1 MLGKADKDKVRH
13 KTEKGTVIMRKRLA
27 LLLTGTM
34 LAMTVLT
41 ACGGKSNTKTDDMM
55 TTTAADTGM
64 KEESDAMDTTDMA
77 DGGLKGDIT
86 FWHSFT
92 QGPRLEVI
100 QATADQFM
108 KDNPDVK
115 ITIETFSWGD
125 FYTKWTTGLASGN
138 VPDMSTAL
146 PGHVVEM
153 MDADALIPVDDVIDS
168 IGRDKFAAATL
179 SEGAKDGN
187 CYSLPLYSHAQ
198 VMWYRKDLLKAAGLE
213 VPKTWDEFAAAA
225 KALTKDGVYGCSFP
239 CGSGDLMGTRF
250 LNFYVRSGGGS
261 LLTDDLKADLTSD
274 LALDGIRFWLD
285 IYENCSPKDSVNY
298 VALDQANLYYQGKT
312 AFDFNSGF
320 QIGGVETNSPDLVD
334 QIDCAPIPKIHADD
348 PDYGIET
355 SNIPM
360 VVWKNSKH
368 PEICKAFIQKL
379 YEKDTYIKFLEAT
392 PVGMLP
398 SITGIADSP
407 EYQANETVQKF
418 SNAEKVIS
426 EAVGKGTAIGFEHG
440 PSVEAGLLTSQGI
453 IEGMFQD
460 IITNGTD
467 VEKAAQA
474 AQDQLND
481 IFSAVQ

>member
-1 MLGKADKDKVRH
+1 
-13 KTEKGTVIMRKRLA
+13 MRKGLA
-27 LLLTGTM
+27 LLLAGTM
-34 LAMTVLT
+34 LASTLLT
-41 ACGGKSNTKTDDMM
+41 ACGGGGSDTGNTPAGDTKAA
-55 TTTAADTGM
+55 AADAGTGNTAP
-64 KEESDAMDTTDMA
+64 ENAGAGNTDT
-77 DGGLKGDIT
+77 DGALAGEIT

-92 QGPRLEVI
+92 QGARLDVI

-108 KDNPDVK
+108 QDNPNVK
-115 ITIETFSWGD
+115 INIETFSWGD

-153 MDADALIPVDDVIDS
+153 MDADALVPVDGVIDA
-168 IGRDKFAAATL
+168 IGRDKFAAAPL
-179 SEGAKDGN
+179 SEGEKDGV

-198 VMWYRKDLLKAAGLE
+198 VMWYRKDLLASAGLE

-239 CGSGDLMGTRF
+239 CGSSDLMATRF

-261 LLTDDLKADLTSD
+261 LLTDDLQADLTSD

-298 VALDQANLYYQGKT
+298 AVLDQANLYYQGKT

-320 QIGGVETNSPDLVD
+320 QIGGVQTNSPDLVD
-334 QIDCAPIPKIHADD
+334 QIDCASIPKINAND

-355 SNIPM
+355 SNIPL
-360 VVWKNSKH
+360 VIWKNSDH
-368 PEICKAFIQKL
+368 PEICQAFIQKL
-379 YEKDTYIKFLEAT
+379 YEKETYIKFLEAT

-398 SITGIADSP
+398 SVSGIADTP

-418 SNAEKVIS
+418 TGAVDVIS
-426 EAVGKGTAIGFEHG
+426 AAVDKGTAIGFEHG
-440 PSVEAGLLTSQGI
+440 PSVQAGLLTSQGI

-474 AQDQLND
+474 AEDKLND
-481 IFSAVQ
+481 AFSTIG

>member
-1 MLGKADKDKVRH
+1 
-13 KTEKGTVIMRKRLA
+13 
-27 LLLTGTM
+27 M
-34 LAMTVLT
+34 LASTLLT
-41 ACGGKSNTKTDDMM
+41 ACGGGGSDTGNTPAGDTKEA
-55 TTTAADTGM
+55 AADAGTGNTAP
-64 KEESDAMDTTDMA
+64 ENAGAGNTDP
-77 DGGLKGDIT
+77 DGALAGEIT

-92 QGPRLEVI
+92 QGARLDVI

-108 KDNPDVK
+108 QDNPNVK
-115 ITIETFSWGD
+115 INIETFSWGD

-153 MDADALIPVDDVIDS
+153 MDADALVPVDGVIDA
-168 IGRDKFAAATL
+168 IGRDKFAAAPL
-179 SEGAKDGN
+179 SEGEKDGV

-198 VMWYRKDLLKAAGLE
+198 VMWYRKDLLASAGLE

-239 CGSGDLMGTRF
+239 CGSSDLMATRF

-261 LLTDDLKADLTSD
+261 LLTDDLQADLTSD

-298 VALDQANLYYQGKT
+298 AVLDQANLYYQGKT

-320 QIGGVETNSPDLVD
+320 QIGGVQTNSPDLVD
-334 QIDCAPIPKIHADD
+334 QIDCAPIPKINAND

-355 SNIPM
+355 SNIPL
-360 VVWKNSKH
+360 VIWKNSEH
-368 PEICKAFIQKL
+368 PEICEAFIQKL
-379 YEKDTYIKFLEAT
+379 YEKETYIKFLEAT

-398 SITGIADSP
+398 SISGIADTP

-418 SNAEKVIS
+418 TGAVAVIS
-426 EAVGKGTAIGFEHG
+426 AAVDKGTAIGFEHG
-440 PSVEAGLLTSQGI
+440 PSVQAGLLTSQGI

-474 AQDQLND
+474 AEDKLND
-481 IFSAVQ
+481 AFSTIG

>member
-1 MLGKADKDKVRH
+1 MRKKLAVLLAGVMLVSSLLAGCGGGSKDAQAPDSKDNAGSQAE
-13 KTEKGTVIMRKRLA
+13 TDTKGTDE
-27 LLLTGTM
+27 TDGTED
-34 LAMTVLT
+34 A
-41 ACGGKSNTKTDDMM
+41 GGS
-55 TTTAADTGM
+55 
-64 KEESDAMDTTDMA
+64 EE
-77 DGGLKGDIT
+77 LKGDIT

-108 KDNPDVK
+108 KDNPGVN

-153 MDADALIPVDDVIDS
+153 MDAEALVPVDDLIDG
-168 IGRDKFAAATL
+168 IGRDKFSQTALA
-179 SEGAKDGN
+179 EGEKDGV

-198 VMWYRKDLLKAAGLE
+198 VMWYRKDLLEAAGLE
-213 VPKTWDEFAAAA
+213 VPKTWAEFAETA
-225 KALTKDGVYGCSFP
+225 KALTKDDVYGCSFP
-239 CGSGDLMGTRF
+239 CGSNDLMGTRF

-261 LLTDDLKADLTSD
+261 LLTDDLQADLTSD
-274 LALDGIRFWLD
+274 LAIEGIKYWLD

-298 VALDQANLYYQGKT
+298 AVLDQATLFYQGKT

-334 QIDCAPIPKIHADD
+334 QIDCAPLPKINADD
-348 PDYGIET
+348 PDYGAET

-360 VVWKNSKH
+360 VVWQNSKY

-398 SITGIADSP
+398 SITGISDTP
-407 EYQANETVQKF
+407 EYTQNETVQKF
-418 SNAEKVIS
+418 SNAVEVITKTMDMG
-426 EAVGKGTAIGFEHG
+426 AAIGFEKG
-440 PSVEAGLLTSQGI
+440 PSVQAGLLTSQGI
-453 IEGMFQD
+453 IESMFQD

-467 VEKAAQA
+467 VEKAAKNA
-474 AQDQLND
+474 EDKLNE
-481 IFSAVQ
+481 IFKGVQ

>member
-1 MLGKADKDKVRH
+1 
-13 KTEKGTVIMRKRLA
+13 MRKRVA
-27 LLLTGTM
+27 LLLAGTM
-34 LAMTVLT
+34 LASTLLT
-41 ACGGKSNTKTDDMM
+41 ACGGGGSDTGKAPAGDTKAV
-55 TTTAADTGM
+55 AADTGN
-64 KEESDAMDTTDMA
+64 TVA
-77 DGGLKGDIT
+77 DGALEGEIT

-92 QGPRLEVI
+92 QGARLDVI
-100 QATADQFM
+100 QATAEQFM
-108 KDNPDVK
+108 KDNPNVK
-115 ITIETFSWGD
+115 INIETFSWGD

-153 MDADALIPVDDVIDS
+153 MDADALVSVDGVIDA
-168 IGRDKFAAATL
+168 IGRDKFAAAPL
-179 SEGAKDGN
+179 SEGEKDGV

-198 VMWYRKDLLKAAGLE
+198 VMWYRKDLLANAGLE

-225 KALTKDGVYGCSFP
+225 KVLTKDGVYGCSFP
-239 CGSGDLMGTRF
+239 CGSSDLMATRF

-261 LLTDDLKADLTSD
+261 LLTDDLQADLTSD

-298 VALDQANLYYQGKT
+298 AVLDQANLYYQGKT

-320 QIGGVETNSPDLVD
+320 QIGGVQTNSPDLVD

-355 SNIPM
+355 SNIPL
-360 VVWKNSKH
+360 VIWKNSKH
-368 PEICKAFIQKL
+368 PEICEAFIQKL

-398 SITGIADSP
+398 SISGIADTP

-418 SNAEKVIS
+418 TGAVDVIS
-426 EAVGKGTAIGFEHG
+426 AAVDKGTAIGFEHG
-440 PSVEAGLLTSQGI
+440 PSVQAGLLTSQGI

-467 VEKAAQA
+467 VETAAQA
-474 AQDQLND
+474 AEDQLND
-481 IFSAVQ
+481 AFSTVE